1 MLGLFAVP
9 GLFAVSSRFAVPSR
23 FTVLRAGWPVSMKLF
38 RAVRAFEFMTFA
50 RNGTEGYSHKK
61 GGEKFHRA
69 ALITTHRGKATPKL
83 EKRTAPPPVL
93 PFVLQ

>member
-1 MLGLFAVP
+1 
-9 GLFAVSSRFAVPSR
+9 
-23 FTVLRAGWPVSMKLF
+23 MKLF

-69 ALITTHRGKATPKL
+69 ASIANHCGKATPKR
-83 EKRTAPPPVL
+83 EKA
-93 PFVLQ
+93 